1 MNLQQLKYVLA
12 IYKEGSITKA
22 SHALFCAQPNEQRP
36 EEPGKRTAYTY
47 I

>member
-22 SHALFCAQPNEQRP
+22 SHALFCAQPSAPVR
-36 EEPGKRTAYTY
+36 AV
-47 I
+47 